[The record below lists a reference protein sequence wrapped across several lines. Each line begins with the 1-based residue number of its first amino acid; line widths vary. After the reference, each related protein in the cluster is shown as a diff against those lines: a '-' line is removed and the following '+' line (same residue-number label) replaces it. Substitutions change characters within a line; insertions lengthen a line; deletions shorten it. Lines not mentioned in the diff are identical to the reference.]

1 MKRFLALGLT
11 ALAVVACDEA
21 SSKDPATATRD
32 ALNPPSGL
40 VSVTWD
46 KKIELRWQAMNAEED
61 FKGFR
66 VFAVAKPISALP
78 APTYPAGYTLD
89 KLRTGAV
96 PRCDQN
102 SALFVEFGFPAIEE
116 GDKECEGDEAS
127 DSGPAAGD
135 AKELTLSGKGM
146 LAAEEGDGT
155 DTAADEEAEES
166 LPPQVVKC
174 QNEAGTVVSTEQ
186 LSLPAPV
193 PALTEQVCIVTA
205 LADGTALANGTTYT
219 FFVAA
224 IMADDTFEKVEVS
237 WTSNFV
243 EDTPSTQIFSGTVE
257 LDVGKM
263 QYLPLESIITKAA
276 FDTLEDAACDTN
288 NTGCFVYKLNKLSAK
303 GIYFGRRGD
312 GDYPQRTFISATAGE
327 DLALLLRGPQTQDP
341 RDTEGTIATSIPGDQ
356 AADSA
361 VAGTYDTTG
370 LPQPV
375 YGNQVFDFTVMISGA
390 KHYGK
395 VVVKEV
401 SLADPADETSVVS
414 YPITVLLQTAPTIR
428 HYFK

>member
-1 MKRFLALGLT
+1 MKRILGLGL
-11 ALAVVACDEA
+11 AVFAVVACDEA
-21 SSKDPATATRD
+21 TSKDPATATRD

-66 VFAVAKPISALP
+66 VFAVAKPLSGLTAP
-78 APTYPAGYTLD
+78 AYPAGYSIE
-89 KLRTGAV
+89 KLRSGSA

-102 SALFVEFGFPAIEE
+102 SALFEAFGFPAIET
-116 GDKECEGDEAS
+116 GDKECEGDEAT
-127 DSGPAAGD
+127 DSGPAAAD
-135 AKELTLSGKGM
+135 AKELTLNGKGM
-146 LAAEEGDGT
+146 LVEEEGSAAEGE
-155 DTAADEEAEES
+155 DEEA

-174 QNEAGTVVSTEQ
+174 QNEAGTVVSTEH
-186 LSLPAPV
+186 LSLPAAV

-205 LADGTALANGTTYT
+205 LANGTTYS

-224 IMADDTFEKVEVS
+224 IMADDTFDKVEVS

-243 EDTPSTQIFSGTVE
+243 EDTPSTPIFSGTVE
-257 LDVGKM
+257 LEAGKM
-263 QYLPLESIITKAA
+263 KYLPLESIVTKAA
-276 FDTLEDAACDTN
+276 FDALGDADCDASFSGCSVYAVNELEP
-288 NTGCFVYKLNKLSAK
+288 S

-312 GDYPQRTFISATAGE
+312 GTYPQRTFISATAGE
-327 DLALLLRGPQTQDP
+327 DLAILLRGPQTQDP

-375 YGNQVFDFTVMISGA
+375 YGNQVFDFTVVISGA

-395 VVVKEV
+395 VVVKDV
-401 SLADPADETSVVS
+401 ALADPADEGSVVS
-414 YPITVLLQTAPTIR
+414 YSITVLLQTAPNNR
-428 HYFK
+428 HYFN

>member
-1 MKRFLALGLT
+1 MKRILGLGL
-11 ALAVVACDEA
+11 AVFAVVACDEA
-21 SSKDPATATRD
+21 TSKDPATATRD
-32 ALNPPSGL
+32 ALNPPSAL
-40 VSVTWD
+40 ASVTWD

-66 VFAVAKPISALP
+66 VFAVAKPLSGLTAP
-78 APTYPAGYTLD
+78 AYPAGYSLE
-89 KLRTGAV
+89 KLRSGSV

-102 SALFVEFGFPAIEE
+102 SALFEAFGFPAIET
-116 GDKECEGDEAS
+116 GDKECEGDDTPAS
-127 DSGPAAGD
+127 SSAAGT
-135 AKELTLSGKGM
+135 AKELALNGKGM
-146 LAAEEGDGT
+146 LVAEEGT
-155 DTAADEEAEES
+155 DTAAEKDEDA

-174 QNEAGTVVSTEQ
+174 QNEAGTVVSTDQ
-186 LSLPAPV
+186 LSLPAAV
-193 PALTEQVCIVTA
+193 PTLTEQVCIVTA

-224 IMADDTFEKVEVS
+224 ILADDTFEKVEVS

-243 EDTPSTQIFSGTVE
+243 EDTPSTPIFSGTVE
-257 LDVGKM
+257 LEVGKM
-263 QYLPLESIITKAA
+263 KYLPLESIVTKAA
-276 FDTLEDAACDTN
+276 FTELGEADCDTSFS
-288 NTGCFVYKLNKLSAK
+288 GCSVYKVNALDPS

-312 GDYPQRTFISATAGE
+312 GTYPQRTFISATAGE

-341 RDTEGTIATSIPGDQ
+341 RDAEGTIATSIPGDE

-375 YGNQVFDFTVMISGA
+375 YGNQVFDFTVMIAGA

-395 VVVKEV
+395 VVVKDV
-401 SLADPADETSVVS
+401 ALADPADETTAVT
-414 YPITVLLQTAPTIR
+414 YPITVLLQTAPNNR